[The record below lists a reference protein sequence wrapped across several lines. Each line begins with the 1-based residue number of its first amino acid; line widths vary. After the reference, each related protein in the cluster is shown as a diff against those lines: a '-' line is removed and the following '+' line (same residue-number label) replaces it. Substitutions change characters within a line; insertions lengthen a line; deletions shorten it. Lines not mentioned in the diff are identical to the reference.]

1 LRREIADLH
10 PKLARKDK
18 APRTMIFFAVAAF
31 PIVPKTLYGAA
42 RLLPSAEL
50 NYQPISKT

>member
-31 PIVPKTLYGAA
+31 PMSRKRFMVPRGFCH
-42 RLLPSAEL
+42 RQ
-50 NYQPISKT
+50 N